1 MKTRHLLLKTSA
13 NKTANSEKKNTDMK
27 PQTEITLWLIG
38 FNCLWA
44 TMRQNLKTAA
54 TAAALLETEQ
64 NSGPLCF
71 FVEDVEYMAP

>member
-1 MKTRHLLLKTSA
+1 
-13 NKTANSEKKNTDMK
+13 
-27 PQTEITLWLIG
+27 
-38 FNCLWA
+38 
-44 TMRQNLKTAA
+44 MRQNLKTAA